1 MYEENKEARGMTYTG
16 LETYVQQA
24 AFHKTL
30 SRLYGAE
37 GAEKAHSRCMEVME
51 EFYKTFDRPAEA
63 LFSAPGRT
71 EIGGNHTDHQ
81 KGCVLAASVD
91 LDILAAVAP
100 TQSGIIRVLSQ
111 GYPMI
116 EVDLRE
122 LDPKEEEI
130 NTSAALIRGV
140 ASRMSAMGCDLRE
153 RGLDVYMTSTVPK
166 GSGLSSS
173 AAYEVLMGTMLNEL
187 FWEGR
192 CTAVELAQIGQYA
205 ENVCFGKPCGLM
217 DQMASS
223 TGNLVHIDFANPENP
238 QVEKIDFDME
248 KYGYRLCIT
257 DTKGSHADLTDE
269 YAAVPKEMKLVAKYF
284 GKKVLRDV
292 SANDVLENIH
302 NLREKLGDRCVLRAL
317 HFICENER
325 VQKEVRALKSGN
337 IGAFLENVKASGN
350 SSFKY
355 LQNVYSNQDI
365 KNQNV
370 SVALLVSEM
379 LLGENGVCRV
389 HGGGFAGTIQAF
401 VKNEYV
407 ESYKSGMDNV
417 FGNGSCKDLRIRKY
431 GGIKVL

>member
-1 MYEENKEARGMTYTG
+1 M
-16 LETYVQQA
+16 
-24 AFHKTL
+24 
-30 SRLYGAE
+30 
-37 GAEKAHSRCMEVME
+37 
-51 EFYKTFDRPAEA
+51 
-63 LFSAPGRT
+63 
-71 EIGGNHTDHQ
+71 
-81 KGCVLAASVD
+81 
-91 LDILAAVAP
+91 
-100 TQSGIIRVLSQ
+100 
-111 GYPMI
+111 
-116 EVDLRE
+116 
-122 LDPKEEEI
+122 
-130 NTSAALIRGV
+130 
-140 ASRMSAMGCDLRE
+140 
-153 RGLDVYMTSTVPK
+153 
-166 GSGLSSS
+166 
-173 AAYEVLMGTMLNEL
+173 
-187 FWEGR
+187 
-192 CTAVELAQIGQYA
+192 
-205 ENVCFGKPCGLM
+205 
-217 DQMASS
+217 
-223 TGNLVHIDFANPENP
+223 
-238 QVEKIDFDME
+238 
-248 KYGYRLCIT
+248 
-257 DTKGSHADLTDE
+257 TDE

-370 SVALLVSEM
+370 SVALIVSEM

>member
-1 MYEENKEARGMTYTG
+1 MRTG
-16 LETYVQQA
+16 KKLTAEI
-24 AFHKTL
+24 L
-30 SRLYGAE
+30 SG
-37 GAEKAHSRCMEVME
+37 KW
-51 EFYKTFDRPAEA
+51 DEA
-63 LFSAPGRT
+63 LKKLYMDNQKIQQQKKRYVKAVASYCEIFGEMPVEIYSAPGRS
-71 EIGGNHTDHQ
+71 EVGGNHTDHQ
-81 KGCVLAASVD
+81 HGRVLAASVS
-91 LDILAAVAP
+91 LDAIAVAGRVDEP
-100 TQSGIIRVLSQ
+100 LVRIQSEGYKLCEIRL
-111 GYPMI
+111 
-116 EVDLRE
+116 DE
-122 LDPKEEEI
+122 LDKKTREEG
-130 NTSAALIRGV
+130 TTKGLIRGV
-140 ASRMSAMGCDLRE
+140 LAGLKQQGYKMGGFCAYITS
-153 RGLDVYMTSTVPK
+153 DVLS

-173 AAYEVLMGTMLNEL
+173 AAFETLIGTILSGLYNCGKVSATEI
-187 FWEGR
+187 
-192 CTAVELAQIGQYA
+192 AIIGQYA
-205 ENVCFGKPCGLM
+205 ENVYFGKPCGLM

-317 HFICENER
+317 HFIYENER

-407 ESYKSGMDNV
+407 ESYKSRMDNV